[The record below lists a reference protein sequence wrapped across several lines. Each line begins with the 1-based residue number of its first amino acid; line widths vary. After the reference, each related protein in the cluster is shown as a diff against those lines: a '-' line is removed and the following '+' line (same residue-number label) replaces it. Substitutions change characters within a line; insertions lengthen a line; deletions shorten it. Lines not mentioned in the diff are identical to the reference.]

1 MKRTN
6 ILNNITTIEELK
18 PYACTMAVAKKD
30 WSLTCVDCKSK
41 DTCACG
47 SRVNDILEKQT
58 RAKTY
63 AKQTKSCAKATAALV
78 EKTKNRIRQ
87 AFAPDVKDPI
97 QWVIDHSSCCSR
109 VSACTMIGQW
119 MRHYP
124 DLAQELNMKERY
136 DACKRA
142 SGGAC
147 KTNVEA
153 ARLRVRL
160 AFGPD
165 VKDPIEWVLNNTG
178 VKDREVAC
186 ITIRKWMKLYP
197 DLQEELNMEERY
209 NACKKNRS
217 NKSIDIPKEEPKAE
231 EDEVSIEDFLEE
243 VAEQPKVE
251 TTSEYE
257 IKAST
262 ASTNVADEYF
272 IDSLRK
278 KRADL
283 IDEYQG
289 YVKDIGRIKALMAE
303 CADDIN
309 SIERTARIFGVYL
322 EDDNGLNKES

>member
-1 MKRTN
+1 MKRTTN
-6 ILNNITTIEELK
+6 ILNNIDTIDELK
-18 PYACTMAVAKKD
+18 PYACTMAIAKKD
-30 WSLTCVDCKSK
+30 WSLACVDCKNK

-47 SRVNDILEKQT
+47 SRVNDILEKE
-58 RAKTY
+58 
-63 AKQTKSCAKATAALV
+63 TKSNLNRSTKATAALV
-78 EKTKNRIRQ
+78 EKTRNRIRQ
-87 AFAPDVKDPI
+87 AFGPDVKDPI
-97 QWVIDHSSCCSR
+97 KWVLDHGSCATR
-109 VSACTMIGQW
+109 ANACTIIGHW
-119 MRHYP
+119 IKHYP

-136 DACKRA
+136 DACKYA
-142 SGGAC
+142 SGSVC

-178 VKDREVAC
+178 VKDREIAC
-186 ITIRKWMKLYP
+186 VTIRKWIKLYP
-197 DLQEELNMEERY
+197 DLVKELNMEERY

-217 NKSIDIPKEEPKAE
+217 NKSIDIPKEEPKAK

-243 VAEQPKVE
+243 VEDQPNVE

-257 IKAST
+257 IKASP
-262 ASTNVADEYF
+262 ASMSIADEYF

-289 YVKDIGRIKALMAE
+289 YVKDIARIKALMTE
-303 CADDIN
+303 CADDIH
-309 SIERTARIFGVYL
+309 SIERTARIFGIYL
-322 EDDNGLNKES
+322 EDDNGLEES

>member
-6 ILNNITTIEELK
+6 ILNNIKTIDELK
-18 PYACTMAVAKKD
+18 PYACTMAIAKKD
-30 WSLTCVDCKSK
+30 WSLTCVDCKNK

-78 EKTKNRIRQ
+78 EKTRNKIRQ
-87 AFAPDVKDPI
+87 AFALDVEDPI
-97 QWVIDHSSCCSR
+97 QWVLDHGSCRSR
-109 VSACTMIGQW
+109 VSACTIIGQW
-119 MRHYP
+119 IKHYP
-124 DLAQELNMKERY
+124 DLVQELNMKERY

-142 SGGAC
+142 PTGAC

-178 VKDREVAC
+178 VKDREIAC
-186 ITIRKWMKLYP
+186 ITIRKWIKLYP
-197 DLQEELNMEERY
+197 DLVKDLNMEERY
-209 NACKKNRS
+209 NACKRNGSK
-217 NKSIDIPKEEPKAE
+217 KPIDIPKEEPKTE
-231 EDEVSIEDFLEE
+231 EDEVSVEDFLAE
-243 VAEQPKVE
+243 VEEQPKVE
-251 TTSEYE
+251 TNSEYE
-257 IKAST
+257 IKASP
-262 ASTNVADEYF
+262 ASMSIADEYF

-283 IDEYQG
+283 IDEYKG
-289 YVKDIGRIKALMAE
+289 YVQDINRIKALMTE

-309 SIERTARIFGVYL
+309 SIERTARIFGIYL
-322 EDDNGLNKES
+322 EDDNGLEES